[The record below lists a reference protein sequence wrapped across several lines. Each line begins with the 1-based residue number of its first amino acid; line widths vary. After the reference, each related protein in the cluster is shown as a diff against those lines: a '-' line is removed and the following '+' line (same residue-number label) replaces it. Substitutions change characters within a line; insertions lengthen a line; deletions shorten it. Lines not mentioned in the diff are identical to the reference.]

1 MVKYIIKRI
10 LLAIVILF
18 GVSIIIYSLVRMM
31 PGDFITNKFMQ
42 MVIDGKMSEKEFN
55 RLLEVYGLADRSFW
69 GILKGYFT
77 WIGNVFQ
84 GDLGRSFKYEDS
96 VSTIIVENM
105 GISFG
110 IAFAALILEFIIA
123 IPLGVKAATNQYGVI
138 DYSASVLSMIG
149 TALPTFFF
157 AAICIQL
164 FSVQLGWFPVN
175 GLTSTLP
182 SDATEWTRFWDKIWH
197 LVIPVFIMVFLSV
210 GSLMRYTRTNTL
222 EVLNADY
229 IRTARAKGLSEGK
242 VIYKHAFRNTLIPL
256 VTLLAGTLPGLF
268 SGAMITE
275 QMFAIPG
282 IGLKAYEALKAGD
295 IPFIMGYNMFLAILT
310 VLGTLLADLMYAVV
324 DPRVKILK

>member
-18 GVSIIIYSLVRMM
+18 GVSVIIYSLVRMM

-123 IPLGVKAATNQYGVI
+123 IPLGVKAATNQYGVV

-324 DPRVKILK
+324 DPALKF

>member
-1 MVKYIIKRI
+1 MVKYIIRRI

-18 GVSIIIYSLVRMM
+18 GVSVIIYSLVRMM

-123 IPLGVKAATNQYGVI
+123 IPLGVKAATNQYGVV

>member
-18 GVSIIIYSLVRMM
+18 GVSVIIYSLVRMM

-123 IPLGVKAATNQYGVI
+123 IPLGVKAATKANEILKKAGKP
-138 DYSASVLSMIG
+138 AALTLS
-149 TALPTFFF
+149 
-157 AAICIQL
+157 
-164 FSVQLGWFPVN
+164 
-175 GLTSTLP
+175 
-182 SDATEWTRFWDKIWH
+182 E
-197 LVIPVFIMVFLSV
+197 
-210 GSLMRYTRTNTL
+210 
-222 EVLNADY
+222 E
-229 IRTARAKGLSEGK
+229 ARAFQGGLLVCDGDVE
-242 VIYKHAFRNTLIPL
+242 VNCTFETLVRLARNEVAGE
-256 VTLLAGTLPGLF
+256 VTAVLF
-268 SGAMITE
+268 A
-275 QMFAIPG
+275 
-282 IGLKAYEALKAGD
+282 
-295 IPFIMGYNMFLAILT
+295 
-310 VLGTLLADLMYAVV
+310 
-324 DPRVKILK
+324 

>member
-18 GVSIIIYSLVRMM
+18 GVSVIIYSLVRMM

-55 RLLEVYGLADRSFW
+55 RLLEVHGLADRSFW

-123 IPLGVKAATNQYGVI
+123 IPLGVKAATNQYGVV

>member
-18 GVSIIIYSLVRMM
+18 GVSVIIYSLVRMM

-42 MVIDGKMSEKEFN
+42 MVIDVKMSEKEFN

-123 IPLGVKAATNQYGVI
+123 IPLGVKAATNQYGVV

-295 IPFIMGYNMFLAILT
+295 IPFIMEYNMFLAILT

>member
-18 GVSIIIYSLVRMM
+18 GVSVIIYSLVRMM

-123 IPLGVKAATNQYGVI
+123 IPLGVKAATNQYGVV

-242 VIYKHAFRNTLIPL
+242 VIYTHAFRNTVIPL

>member
-18 GVSIIIYSLVRMM
+18 GVSVIIYSLVRMM

-42 MVIDGKMSEKEFN
+42 MVIDGKMSDKEFN

-123 IPLGVKAATNQYGVI
+123 IPLGVKAATNQYGVV

>member
-18 GVSIIIYSLVRMM
+18 GVSVIIYSLVRMM

-123 IPLGVKAATNQYGVI
+123 IPLGVKAATNQYGVV

-229 IRTARAKGLSEGK
+229 IRTARAKGLREK
-242 VIYKHAFRNTLIPL
+242 TVIYIHAFRNALIPI
-256 VTLLAGTLPGLF
+256 VTITTWWIIGLFGGSIVIESVFLIPGLGKMLIDALMQRDFAVVLTMQMFYVILSLAGNVLMDIAYTL
-268 SGAMITE
+268 
-275 QMFAIPG
+275 
-282 IGLKAYEALKAGD
+282 
-295 IPFIMGYNMFLAILT
+295 
-310 VLGTLLADLMYAVV
+310 V
-324 DPRVKILK
+324 DPRVRLEN

>member
-18 GVSIIIYSLVRMM
+18 GVSVIIYSLVRMM

-123 IPLGVKAATNQYGVI
+123 IPLGVKAATNQYGVV

-222 EVLNADY
+222 EELNADY

>member
-18 GVSIIIYSLVRMM
+18 GVSVIIYSLVRMM

-123 IPLGVKAATNQYGVI
+123 IPLGVKAATNQYGVV

>member
-210 GSLMRYTRTNTL
+210 GSLMRYTR
-222 EVLNADY
+222 
-229 IRTARAKGLSEGK
+229 
-242 VIYKHAFRNTLIPL
+242 
-256 VTLLAGTLPGLF
+256 
-268 SGAMITE
+268 
-275 QMFAIPG
+275 
-282 IGLKAYEALKAGD
+282 
-295 IPFIMGYNMFLAILT
+295 
-310 VLGTLLADLMYAVV
+310 AV
-324 DPRVKILK
+324 RI